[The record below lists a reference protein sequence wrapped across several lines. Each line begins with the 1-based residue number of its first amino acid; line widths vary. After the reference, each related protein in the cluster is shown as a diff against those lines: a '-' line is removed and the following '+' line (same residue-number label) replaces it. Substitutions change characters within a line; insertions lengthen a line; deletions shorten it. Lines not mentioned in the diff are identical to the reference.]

1 MADSIRKRLTGNLNI
16 IICVLLVLA
25 VVVIYGR
32 TINFDFITV
41 DDAMYVSQNPYV
53 QAGLRPITVWAAFT
67 RTGAGNWHPLT
78 WLSFMLDTDLAKL
91 LDTVGIEVGNCS
103 SGIYHFTNLILH
115 AVNSVLLFIAF
126 HIMTGARWR
135 SAFVAFLFAIHPLHV
150 ESVAWISERKDV
162 LSTLFWMLVMLAY
175 VQYAEGRTKQSMRP
189 TTLFLALGL
198 MAKPMLVSLP
208 LVLIMLDWWPLRR
221 NIRFKTSV
229 MEKLPLLFLA
239 GVSSIVTIWAQQ
251 KWGAVQ
257 SFEDCPFGARVANAL
272 VAYVSYLK
280 MMVWPKNLAMLYPH
294 PGTTLPVLAVVASTV
309 VLVATAFLVVRFA
322 KTKPYL
328 AVGLFWYVV
337 TLIPVIGLV
346 QVGAQAMADRY
357 TYIPLIGIFLII
369 AWAVP
374 DITEAIAKSKA
385 YAGRIIQLFSVVFGI
400 AVLLVLALVAYTQVG
415 YWKDDLAAF
424 GRAIAVTKHNAI
436 AHNNLG
442 SALLIRG
449 ELKMAESHFRQA
461 IRIKPGYINARY
473 NLALS
478 LDQQGLHKEAIEELR
493 RLLLICPD
501 NPQAHN
507 YLGSV
512 LIKQGNIDEA
522 ILHFKKALKLYP
534 RYDEARRN
542 LEEAQ
547 ALKQGE

>member
-1 MADSIRKRLTGNLNI
+1 
-16 IICVLLVLA
+16 
-25 VVVIYGR
+25 
-32 TINFDFITV
+32 
-41 DDAMYVSQNPYV
+41 
-53 QAGLRPITVWAAFT
+53 
-67 RTGAGNWHPLT
+67 
-78 WLSFMLDTDLAKL
+78 
-91 LDTVGIEVGNCS
+91 
-103 SGIYHFTNLILH
+103 
-115 AVNSVLLFIAF
+115 
-126 HIMTGARWR
+126 
-135 SAFVAFLFAIHPLHV
+135 
-150 ESVAWISERKDV
+150 
-162 LSTLFWMLVMLAY
+162 
-175 VQYAEGRTKQSMRP
+175 
-189 TTLFLALGL
+189 
-198 MAKPMLVSLP
+198 
-208 LVLIMLDWWPLRR
+208 
-221 NIRFKTSV
+221 
-229 MEKLPLLFLA
+229 
-239 GVSSIVTIWAQQ
+239 
-251 KWGAVQ
+251 
-257 SFEDCPFGARVANAL
+257 
-272 VAYVSYLK
+272 
-280 MMVWPKNLAMLYPH
+280 
-294 PGTTLPVLAVVASTV
+294 
-309 VLVATAFLVVRFA
+309 
-322 KTKPYL
+322 
-328 AVGLFWYVV
+328 
-337 TLIPVIGLV
+337 V
-346 QVGAQAMADRY
+346 QVGRQAMADRY